1 MTLEEAIAAPGRKLQ
16 VWGTREKDGKRPLMI
31 FRLSDGGAEQI
42 TTIMVPVKD
51 IDAMGEDLRTR
62 GLAVGETDFHCDFV
76 WIGDA
81 DGFEVYDSKRK
92 VLDAKGDR
100 VQLADGRVIPRAEL
114 ARVIAYTSES
124 YIHRGVKA
132 ELRSGKEVELV
143 PEISLSAMGDP
154 TYSRNELL
162 FETGWTA
169 TIGVAIATWAGTE
182 FEDQI

>member
-1 MTLEEAIAAPGRKLQ
+1 MTFEEAVAAPGRKLQ
-16 VWGTREKDGKRPLMI
+16 VWGTKEKDGKRALMI
-31 FRLSDGGAEQI
+31 FRLTDGGAEQLL
-42 TTIMVPVKD
+42 TLMVPVKD
-51 IDAMGEDLRTR
+51 IEAMVEDLKAR
-62 GLAVGETDFHCDFV
+62 GLVVGETHFHCDFV

-81 DGFEVYDSKRK
+81 DGIEVYDDKRK
-92 VLDAKGDR
+92 VLDARGDR
-100 VQLADGRVIPRAEL
+100 VTLADGRVIPRAEL
-114 ARVIAYTSES
+114 ARIIAYASET

-143 PEISLSAMGDP
+143 PEMSLSAMDP

-169 TIGVAIATWAGTE
+169 TIGGAIATWAGTE